1 MSEAAT
7 SSSHSVAIEPPDSIF
22 SQGETV
28 DSSQV
33 PWWQR
38 TILTKDK
45 VLFGTWDGVFATVMV
60 NIFGIIVFLRLGWI
74 VGTAGVANSILLLG
88 ICTSL
93 ALITVFSAIGIVERC
108 QIKSGGI
115 YFLVSHVLGHQ
126 IGGAIGIIYAFGQAV
141 ATGLVA
147 VGFGESVAHLFDSES
162 KILIKAIAILTLMVL
177 TDCFHQ

>member
-1 MSEAAT
+1 M
-7 SSSHSVAIEPPDSIF
+7 
-22 SQGETV
+22 
-28 DSSQV
+28 
-33 PWWQR
+33 
-38 TILTKDK
+38 
-45 VLFGTWDGVFATVMV
+45 LFGTWDGVFATVMV

-108 QIKSGGI
+108 QIKVSYSTGTFLTLSPFQSGGI

-126 IGGAIGIIYAFGQAV
+126 LGGAVGLIYAFGQAV

-147 VGFGESVAHLFDSES
+147 VGFGESVAHLFESES
-162 KILIKAIAILTLMVL
+162 KMLIKTIAIMTLMVL
-177 TDCFHQ
+177 TGSLHNSLKLLSLVLQLSTPPESPGSSVFRSFCS

>member
-1 MSEAAT
+1 
-7 SSSHSVAIEPPDSIF
+7 
-22 SQGETV
+22 
-28 DSSQV
+28 
-33 PWWQR
+33 
-38 TILTKDK
+38 
-45 VLFGTWDGVFATVMV
+45 MV

-108 QIKSGGI
+108 QIKVYSKFILSTKKLKVLQSGGI

-147 VGFGESVAHLFDSES
+147 VGFGESVAHLFESES
-162 KILIKAIAILTLMVL
+162 KIMIKGIAILTLMVL
-177 TDCFHQ
+177 TGNKLFFIYFIIDL